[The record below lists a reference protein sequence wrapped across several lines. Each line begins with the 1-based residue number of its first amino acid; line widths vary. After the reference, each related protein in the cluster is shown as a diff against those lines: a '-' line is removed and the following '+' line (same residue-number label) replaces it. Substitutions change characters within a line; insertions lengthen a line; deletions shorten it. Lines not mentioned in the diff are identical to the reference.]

1 MNIEDKVALTHI
13 DKINSKRMD
22 TVPRCMVLFEN
33 SCKSKSTFK
42 TYKMALDYFLEWS
55 NKDYES
61 FFLLSEFDKN
71 EIIQD
76 YVISLRR
83 RCESGEIS
91 PNSVSTYLAGVFKFL
106 KVNGCNYNE
115 MSIKQLYPAK
125 MKLAGDSA
133 ITTEQIKRILRTC
146 RYKRERALIHFC
158 SATGARPEA
167 ITEIQFKHISKY
179 EEGFLKVV
187 LYALDEHEMITFL
200 HPEAVSIIDEYLEWR
215 KSKGEKI
222 TSESYLFVNRDVI
235 PKKLSVSAIENIM
248 DGIWKNSDVKRVKIG
263 NRYNLAMFTCYRK
276 RFDTVLEFSPDVST
290 GAVQYLMDH
299 TGYLSGK
306 HYRRPEEKQVFSS
319 YKSAVRELMIDDSLR
334 KDYEYEEKQKAFEKN
349 ETQKDVRIK
358 ELEQRAER
366 TEILLQKVLERLDS
380 S

>member
-1 MNIEDKVALTHI
+1 MNIEDKVTLAHI

-22 TVPRCMVLFEN
+22 TVPRCMILFEN
-33 SCKSKSTFK
+33 SCKSKKTFK

-61 FFLLSEFDKN
+61 FFLLSEYDKN
-71 EIIQD
+71 KIMQD

-133 ITTEQIKRILRTC
+133 ISTEQIKQILRTC

-167 ITEIQFKHISKY
+167 ITEIQFKHISRY
-179 EEGFLKVV
+179 QDGFIKVV
-187 LYALDEHEMITFL
+187 LYPLDEHEMVTFL
-200 HPEAVSIIDEYLEWR
+200 HPEAVSVIDEYLEWR

-222 TSESYLFVNRDVI
+222 TSESYLFVNTAPNTNGGLANRPLNSIEPSRAGFPMSMLVGMMMAFVLDPPAPPMPSRGGTLAALTIAWHSMHPCASRPLTRRNV
-235 PKKLSVSAIENIM
+235 PLPCSVGLPPGATNSA
-248 DGIWKNSDVKRVKIG
+248 GSIG
-263 NRYNLAMFTCYRK
+263 P
-276 RFDTVLEFSPDVST
+276 SP
-290 GAVQYLMDH
+290 
-299 TGYLSGK
+299 
-306 HYRRPEEKQVFSS
+306 
-319 YKSAVRELMIDDSLR
+319 
-334 KDYEYEEKQKAFEKN
+334 
-349 ETQKDVRIK
+349 
-358 ELEQRAER
+358 
-366 TEILLQKVLERLDS
+366 
-380 S
+380 